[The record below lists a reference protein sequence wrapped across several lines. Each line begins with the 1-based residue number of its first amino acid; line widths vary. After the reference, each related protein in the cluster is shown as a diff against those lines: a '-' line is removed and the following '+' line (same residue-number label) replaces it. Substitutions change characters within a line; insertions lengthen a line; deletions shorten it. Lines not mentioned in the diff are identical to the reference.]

1 MRISK
6 ALSLARSMKEAIEL
20 IDSTEI
26 SEGCIKDE
34 STLEEVVQ
42 LKKDAIM
49 NLEEVVDL
57 VLDQ

>member
-6 ALSLARSMKEAIEL
+6 ALTLVKSMKEAIEL
-20 IDSTEI
+20 IDSIEI

-42 LKKDAIM
+42 L
-49 NLEEVVDL
+49 
-57 VLDQ
+57 